1 MLSSDQEN
9 FILQHAY
16 IPEHIINLMV
26 GLSRGEPFYENGY
39 VYFVKKD
46 VLIFI
51 GYRLPEIFLSE
62 DCGPFMRQIIK
73 KFRPE
78 TTWFIAPEI
87 PPSLKNEVQE
97 RESDFYYILKV
108 ASTSFRQR
116 LLREAE
122 KAARQLVVTK
132 SREFSAEHI
141 LLTKEYLGQENLPGK
156 IKELFNRLP
165 EYIKYSSSSLI
176 LSAWDEGG
184 KLSAYYVLELAGGR
198 FITYVLGGYSK
209 KNYVPHASDL
219 LFLEMYKLAKEM
231 QKEYIHLGLGVNEGI
246 RRFKI
251 KWGGVPYLQYEA
263 GAIWSKSKLYFPF
276 FNTLKEKL

>member
-1 MLSSDQEN
+1 MLSPEQEKY
-9 FILQHAY
+9 ILRHAY
-16 IPEHIINLMV
+16 IPEHVVSLMV
-26 GLSRGEPFYENGY
+26 GLSGGEPFYENGY

-51 GYRLPEIFLSE
+51 GYRLPEIFLPD

-73 KFRPE
+73 KFCPE

-87 PPSLKNEVQE
+87 PPSLKDEVQE
-97 RESDFYYILKV
+97 RERDFYYILKV
-108 ASTSFRQR
+108 ASASFRQR
-116 LLREAE
+116 LLRETE
-122 KAARQLVVTK
+122 KAARQLVVIK

-141 LLTKEYLGQENLPGK
+141 LLTKEYIGQENLPGK

-176 LSAWDEGG
+176 LSAWDEQG
-184 KLSAYYVLELAGGR
+184 KLCAYYILELAGER

-219 LFLEMYKLAKEM
+219 LFFEMYKLAKEM

-263 GAIWSKSKLYFPF
+263 GAIFSKSKLYLPLFD
-276 FNTLKEKL
+276 TLKEKL